1 MMVFKE
7 RTKMQNADL
16 VQKCLPSLL
25 GRFLQIKQL
34 GNKTSQPL
42 WQALRQSSSF
52 LESPM
57 IWNPK

>member
-42 WQALRQSSSF
+42 WQALGLSSSF
-52 LESPM
+52 LEAP
-57 IWNPK
+57 